1 MFRRTI
7 ILLLVVLLL
16 CNGCGKVMEPPS
28 VQEIEGTFEEFREEI
43 QVVTDYL
50 LSQEQSVSICS
61 SSQELPKDVAR
72 AVKTL
77 MRQAGCHSIHGN
89 TAQAHFVLWT
99 RFTDA
104 GCGLMYSQAEAPD
117 ETLIYLTQW
126 EPLSEPGW
134 FYYVEDCNE

>member
-50 LSQEQSVSICS
+50 LSQEQSVSIYS
-61 SSQELPKDVAR
+61 SSQELPKDVAQ

-104 GCGLMYSQAEAPD
+104 GCGLYYAKSETPEEYFLYLVQSEA
-117 ETLIYLTQW
+117 I
-126 EPLSEPGW
+126 SEPGW
-134 FYYVEDCNE
+134 YYYVDDCNG